1 MIELPVHNRDGDV
14 VGQVEL
20 DPADFGGAV
29 RVQVLRQ
36 AVLAYEAAQRTGTA
50 STLDRSIIEGSRA
63 KPWRQKGTGR
73 ARAGFRRSPIWRGG
87 AVVFGPKPR
96 DYRKRMPRKAL
107 QVAKKSAYL
116 AKLLD
121 GEVVVVDDLSVEQ
134 PRTKDVASALAAL
147 GIERSVLIA
156 IADYDT
162 VLWKSA
168 RNIPR
173 VAIKPVAE
181 INAYDLLR
189 SQQLLIT
196 RAALDKLVERLRSK
210 KPPTAAPEAPP
221 AAEATAEPA
230 EATAD
235 AETEAPE
242 ASEAVET
249 ADTAAGPAQSDAP
262 AVPEDE

>member
-1 MIELPVHNRDGDV
+1 
-14 VGQVEL
+14 
-20 DPADFGGAV
+20 
-29 RVQVLRQ
+29 
-36 AVLAYEAAQRTGTA
+36 
-50 STLDRSIIEGSRA
+50 
-63 KPWRQKGTGR
+63 
-73 ARAGFRRSPIWRGG
+73 
-87 AVVFGPKPR
+87 
-96 DYRKRMPRKAL
+96 
-107 QVAKKSAYL
+107 
-116 AKLLD
+116 
-121 GEVVVVDDLSVEQ
+121 
-134 PRTKDVASALAAL
+134 VASALAAL

-156 IADYDT
+156 IADHDT

-221 AAEATAEPA
+221 AAEAPAEPA

-235 AETEAPE
+235 AEAEAPD
-242 ASEAVET
+242 AGDAGET